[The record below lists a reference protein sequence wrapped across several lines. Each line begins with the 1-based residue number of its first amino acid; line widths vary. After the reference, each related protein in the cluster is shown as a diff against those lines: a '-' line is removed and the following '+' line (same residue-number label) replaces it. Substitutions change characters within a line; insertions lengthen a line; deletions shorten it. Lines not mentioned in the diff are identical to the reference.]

1 MMRLRKG
8 EAPQKQN
15 KLMNY
20 AVVFKA
26 PSSDKNILFDIEDF
40 LAARGALLIYRAGPC
55 PYFLF
60 VVKSKPLGG
69 QEDASGG
76 KK

>member
-8 EAPQKQN
+8 EAPQKQ
-15 KLMNY
+15 KLMNFG
-20 AVVFKA
+20 VVFKA

-69 QEDASGG
+69 QEDASG
-76 KK
+76 KD